1 MKKRI
6 CIVLANYYP
15 SISKN
20 LLNGAATILKKNKI
34 FTYKKI
40 VAPGVFEIPIIISK
54 NLSKYDAF
62 ISLGCVIKGQT
73 PHFSFISKSS
83 IDAIM
88 NLSVKSKKPIGN
100 GILTCLNYKQALLR
114 SNPKKKD
121 KGGEAAKAMIS
132 VLKL

>member
-1 MKKRI
+1 MFFKKTAFTLKE
-6 CIVLANYYP
+6 C
-15 SISKN
+15 SIKEVRPN
-20 LLNGAATILKKNKI
+20 LD
-34 FTYKKI
+34 
-40 VAPGVFEIPIIISK
+40 
-54 NLSKYDAF
+54 LSKYDGF

-73 PHFSFISKSS
+73 PHFTFISKSS

-100 GILTCLNYKQALLR
+100 GILTCLNYKQALSR
-114 SNPKKKD
+114 SNPKQKD